1 MGNKIEKCY
10 NICCYRNIKEQN
22 MDGNNNVIY
31 INPNQIQLNKFQELN
46 SNMDSNRIKSNI
58 YNPNIKQKLD
68 KSNSDNQKITSQ
80 STAMVSK
87 KVSNKN
93 LKAENLNIN
102 QIPEP
107 NDKYFDKERIISRS
121 ALNESINQ
129 IQRIFQKNLIEKK
142 KTLTEKEEIINKKMK
157 IKRNHSEILPIN
169 IKFIQTKDTINETSE
184 RKETDKNDLNDIIEN
199 DEEDMKVS
207 IEGINI
213 FSTYRN
219 QNKKKISFNSFKG
232 LSSSSFYSQISSID
246 ISQQPKGYFLYKQKK
261 YKFYGNH
268 IEGKKE
274 GFGIIKWKDKS
285 ILKANFENSKINGI
299 AQFIDSQIENSTFIG
314 EYKENI
320 PKGYGYY
327 IKDNLKIEG
336 DNWEKNYLFGIGME
350 IWEDDNFYQGEF
362 NKGLKNGIGLYRWPD
377 STLCFGEWKNNKL
390 NGYGLMKYSNDSI
403 YIGEFKNSLMNGF
416 GEFLWNDTEYYCG
429 NYLNGVK
436 HGFGIYVWSFDK
448 LNCYVG
454 FWENGKQNG
463 VGVKIIENE
472 LRYGFYKD
480 GRKTGSFNG
489 GWESKH
495 YLKPEQVKYFKF
507 FNLNSKIL
515 IKFILGLENHDDLF
529 KQNSFKI

>member
-68 KSNSDNQKITSQ
+68 KSNSDNQKITCQ

-142 KTLTEKEEIINKKMK
+142 KNLTEKEEMINKKMN
-157 IKRNHSEILPIN
+157 IKRNHSEIFPTN
-169 IKFIQTKDTINETSE
+169 TKFIQTKETINETSE
-184 RKETDKNDLNDIIEN
+184 RNETDKNDLKDILEN

-246 ISQQPKGYFLYKQKK
+246 ISEQPKGYFLYKQKK

-362 NKGLKNGIGLYRWPD
+362 NKSLKNGIGLYRWPD

-403 YIGEFKNSLMNGF
+403 YVGEFKNNLMHGL
-416 GEFLWNDTEYYCG
+416 GEFLWGDAEYYCG
-429 NYLNGVK
+429 NYINGFK
-436 HGFGIYVWSFDK
+436 EGFGIYVWNFDK
-448 LNCYVG
+448 ISCYIG
-454 FWENGKQNG
+454 FWENGKQHG
-463 VGVKIIENE
+463 VGIKIIDNVMKAG
-472 LRYGFYKD
+472 LYKD
-480 GRKTGSFNG
+480 GRKVNKLNG
-489 GWESKH
+489 TWEFKD
-495 YLKPEQVKYFKF
+495 YLKPEQMKFFKF
-507 FNLNSKIL
+507 LRQNNKNL
-515 IKFILGLENHDDLF
+515 IKYIQNLKKNEIFDE
-529 KQNSFKI
+529 NSFTV